1 MQLKQLITSARQYLQ
16 DNGYTASTI
25 YHNYVWHWNTFLKS
39 VGDSE
44 YSYGL
49 LTGYVIRRFSRN
61 IFQSAVSD
69 MKQDEYRN
77 YHALLALDTF
87 YNEEVMPGTSM
98 SGAAIRQPLTEMSD
112 KAFHLYMDS
121 LELLEYTH
129 NSKHQANTIVHA
141 FLLACPIEG
150 IADNTVIDYLV
161 GLGRKAKSTVKSEL
175 KLLKRFLYFAWE
187 CSITEND
194 YGTLLISTKKRKN
207 TDIPSV
213 YSPAE
218 VVTLLNYLASHGK
231 NRLRNFAIALL
242 IAVYGF
248 RAGDIAKMKLA
259 DIDWDTGMVIII
271 QAKSTRRLE
280 HKLTEL
286 CGKALAVYLLNE
298 RPGVNSEHVFLKGD
312 GKPLAATSVSTMVFN
327 GFSLCSVAV
336 SRRKHGSHS
345 LRHSLASNMLE
356 QGTGILEISHVLGHA
371 SADTTKNIYTKVD
384 INHLR
389 LCELEVPADE

>member
-1 MQLKQLITSARQYLQ
+1 MQLRQLILFAKQYLQ
-16 DNGYTASTI
+16 DNGYADSTI
-25 YHNYVWHWNTFLKS
+25 RHYVWHWNTFLKT

-44 YSYGL
+44 YSYDL
-49 LTGYVIRRFSRN
+49 LTGYVTHRFGRN
-61 IFQSAVSD
+61 LFLHTVSV
-69 MKQDEYRN
+69 MNREEYLN
-77 YHALLALDTF
+77 YHALLALSIF
-87 YNEEVMPGTSM
+87 YEEGSMPGTSM
-98 SGAAIRQPLTEMSD
+98 QGSSIRQPLTEASN
-112 KAFHLYMDS
+112 KALCLYMDN
-121 LELLEYTH
+121 LEQLEYTN
-129 NSKHQANTIVHA
+129 NSKRVAKNIVHA

-150 IADNTVIDYLV
+150 LDDRSVLNYLIS
-161 GLGRKAKSTVKSEL
+161 LGKKAKSTVKSEL
-175 KLLKRFLYFAWE
+175 KLLKRFLFFSWK
-187 CSITEND
+187 CSITEKD
-194 YGTLLISTKKRKN
+194 YSTLLVSTKKRKN

-213 YSPAE
+213 YSPVE
-218 VVTLLNYLASHGK
+218 VVTLLNYLACHGK

-259 DIDWDTGMVIII
+259 DIDWDTGMIIII
-271 QAKSTRRLE
+271 QAKTTKRLE

-286 CGKALAVYLLNE
+286 CGKALAEYLLNE
-298 RPGVNSEHVFLKGD
+298 RPGVNNEHVFLKKD
-312 GKPLAATSVSTMVFN
+312 GKPLSATSVSTMIFS
-327 GFSLCSVAV
+327 GFSLCGVEV
-336 SRRKHGSHS
+336 SNRKHGSHS